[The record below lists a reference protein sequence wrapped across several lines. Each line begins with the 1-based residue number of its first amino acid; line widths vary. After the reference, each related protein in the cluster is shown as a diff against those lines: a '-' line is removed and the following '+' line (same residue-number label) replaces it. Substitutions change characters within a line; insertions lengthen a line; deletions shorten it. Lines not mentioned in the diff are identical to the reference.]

1 MRAIDQALTE
11 SCPWGANPFRLGK
24 DSQWFVGLPEAVS
37 QHRLGVFPGMDG
49 FDRQWVFGAE
59 PADRIA
65 SARQ

>member
-37 QHRLGVFPGMDG
+37 QHRLGVFPRDG
-49 FDRQWVFGAE
+49 
-59 PADRIA
+59 RI
-65 SARQ
+65 